1 MDSTRYF
8 QLSTSEF
15 SDIYGCRIDISEIN
29 TLKEIIEIFNTNTE
43 DCLKLMG
50 NSGNIEK
57 YNDIKWRF
65 HIHDITIDDI
75 KNAPPQQEFYICDH
89 CKNIK

>member
-1 MDSTRYF
+1 MDTTRYF
-8 QLSTSEF
+8 QLSSSEF
-15 SDIYGCRIDISEIN
+15 SDIYGCRIDISEKNNIE
-29 TLKEIIEIFNTNTE
+29 EIIDVFNINNE

-57 YNDIKWRF
+57 YNNIKWRF

-75 KNAPPQQEFYICDH
+75 KNTPSDQEFYICDH
-89 CKNIK
+89 CKYIK

>member
-1 MDSTRYF
+1 MDTTRYF
-8 QLSTSEF
+8 QLSSSEF
-15 SDIYGCRIDISEIN
+15 SDIYGCRIDISEKNNIE
-29 TLKEIIEIFNTNTE
+29 EIIDVFNINTE

-57 YNDIKWRF
+57 YNNIKWRF

-75 KNAPPQQEFYICDH
+75 KNTPSDQEFYICDH